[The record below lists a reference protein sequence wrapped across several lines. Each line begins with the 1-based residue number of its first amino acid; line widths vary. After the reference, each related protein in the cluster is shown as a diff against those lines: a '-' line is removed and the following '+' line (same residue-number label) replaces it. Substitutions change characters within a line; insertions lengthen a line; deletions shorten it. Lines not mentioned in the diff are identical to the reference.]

1 MKRYCMALDLV
12 DDPQLIAEYDA
23 FHKMVWPEIVDSI
36 AAAGIAVMEIYRVGN
51 RLFMLMEVAEGFSFE
66 AKAAADAANSRVQQW
81 ESMMWKYQQALP
93 VAGAGEKWV
102 MMNCIFSLR
111 EQLPQQ

>member
-23 FHKMVWPEIVDSI
+23 YHKAIWPEIVNAI
-36 AAAGIAVMEIYRVGN
+36 ATAGIAEMEIYRAGN
-51 RLFMLMEVAEGFSFE
+51 RLFMIMEVTEGFSMQ
-66 AKAAADAANSRVQQW
+66 AKAASDAANPKVQEW
-81 ESMMWKYQQALP
+81 ESLMWKYQQALP
-93 VAGAGEKWV
+93 IADAGEKWV

-111 EQLPQQ
+111 DQFTPQ